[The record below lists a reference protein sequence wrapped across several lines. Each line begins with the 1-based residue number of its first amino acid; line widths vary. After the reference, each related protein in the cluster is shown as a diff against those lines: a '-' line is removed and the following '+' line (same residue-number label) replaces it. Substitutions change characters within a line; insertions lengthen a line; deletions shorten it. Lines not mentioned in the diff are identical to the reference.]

1 MMKKSTAILILVCLA
16 MILRFGFVSARE
28 NGTNQTPVILIPTIL
43 PPEEPVLNDDDDAS
57 DAYTEPE
64 EENLTEPSETPV
76 PEEETEENNT
86 PVEGIPAEEENSDG
100 PEEPSP
106 DPETSEE
113 MPDQE
118 SSVPGDEHNSEDVPA
133 DSDGTSENTANNDTD
148 VQTGAGSESG
158 TAEPEPSV
166 ADKVDIIPSAEELS
180 ADAAAA
186 DKTAGV
192 EAGVPE
198 RDNETDQSDG
208 SGEPESLHDPD
219 ELLRTAD
226 TDIFPRK
233 GFTNDFSEAQGYL
246 NEILG
251 NNVIHQYY
259 VLSGK
264 GTDILTSM
272 LPTAGTVRAAN
283 KRLDIADGWDDEF
296 HVSYKMQRTENIPAG
311 RGGGCWIKYSN
322 SVMKAPGSESGVI
335 LYPGERAYYFAPVS
349 GKTEYTPIADLYSLN
364 QDEELRFDFI
374 RLEGVTYFYANDRFL
389 FSYEDGIPGNLSF
402 SAGSILY
409 ANGNRV
415 RCDFDDFTMTYRDN
429 QEKQ

>member
-1 MMKKSTAILILVCLA
+1 M
-16 MILRFGFVSARE
+16 
-28 NGTNQTPVILIPTIL
+28 
-43 PPEEPVLNDDDDAS
+43 
-57 DAYTEPE
+57 
-64 EENLTEPSETPV
+64 
-76 PEEETEENNT
+76 
-86 PVEGIPAEEENSDG
+86 
-100 PEEPSP
+100 
-106 DPETSEE
+106 
-113 MPDQE
+113 
-118 SSVPGDEHNSEDVPA
+118 
-133 DSDGTSENTANNDTD
+133 
-148 VQTGAGSESG
+148 
-158 TAEPEPSV
+158 
-166 ADKVDIIPSAEELS
+166 
-180 ADAAAA
+180 
-186 DKTAGV
+186 
-192 EAGVPE
+192 
-198 RDNETDQSDG
+198 
-208 SGEPESLHDPD
+208 
-219 ELLRTAD
+219 
-226 TDIFPRK
+226 
-233 GFTNDFSEAQGYL
+233 
-246 NEILG
+246 
-251 NNVIHQYY
+251 IHQYY

-272 LPTAGTVRAAN
+272 LPAAGTVRAAN

-335 LYPGERAYYFAPVS
+335 LYPGERAYYFTPVS

-415 RCDFDDFTMTYRDN
+415 RCDFDDFKMTYRDN